1 MDKDLQS
8 IQETRELL
16 RQAKQAQRTLAGMS
30 QEQLDKI
37 TAAIAAAAGEHA
49 RRLAD
54 MAVEETGFG
63 KKEDKEL
70 KNRFAATTLYE
81 AIRDE
86 KTHGILAENRE
97 KRTIDIGVPVGI
109 VAGLVP
115 STNPTSTV
123 IYKSMI
129 CMKAGNPI
137 IFSPHP
143 SAVNCI
149 LETVNVVRRAAE
161 GAGAPAGSI
170 SCITTPTLEATNA
183 LMRHDDTRLILAT
196 GGGAMV
202 KAAYSSGTPAIG
214 VGAGNGP
221 AYIHHTAD
229 VRLAVKRILDSKTFD
244 NGTICASE
252 QSIICDD
259 DMVPAVKAEME
270 RQGAYFLDDEERE
283 KLGRFILRAN
293 GTMNPEI
300 VGRSV
305 KTIANL
311 AGLEKVPATARV
323 LVAKETGVGRGH
335 PYSNEKLGPILA
347 FYTAENYE
355 KVCEKVCEILHYE
368 GAGHTFSMH
377 TNDDKMV
384 DYFARRVPASR
395 VMVNTPSALGG
406 IGGTTALQP
415 ALTLGCG
422 AVGGSATSENVGPM
436 HLLNLRYVAYG
447 LKELDEIRASVPD
460 CSDGVCR
467 TAPSLEN
474 IDVDDIVRQII
485 GKLQKL

>member
-16 RQAKQAQRTLAGMS
+16 RQAKQAQRALAGMS

-149 LETVNVVRRAAE
+149 LVRDFFETSKFLIMVSKSPIPYQSGHDKAKDIFK
-161 GAGAPAGSI
+161 GAFLWNMPEDDIEQYVKPVWETMHTLLVAHTPLNYGIRGKNLIPGS
-170 SCITTPTLEATNA
+170 SFNSVFHLRPHA
-183 LMRHDDTRLILAT
+183 
-196 GGGAMV
+196 
-202 KAAYSSGTPAIG
+202 
-214 VGAGNGP
+214 
-221 AYIHHTAD
+221 
-229 VRLAVKRILDSKTFD
+229 SKGKD
-244 NGTICASE
+244 NGSAKDRSILPNGEVITKQCFWLDRRYIARIIAS
-252 QSIICDD
+252 
-259 DMVPAVKAEME
+259 
-270 RQGAYFLDDEERE
+270 
-283 KLGRFILRAN
+283 
-293 GTMNPEI
+293 
-300 VGRSV
+300 
-305 KTIANL
+305 NL
-311 AGLEKVPATARV
+311 
-323 LVAKETGVGRGH
+323 
-335 PYSNEKLGPILA
+335 
-347 FYTAENYE
+347 
-355 KVCEKVCEILHYE
+355 
-368 GAGHTFSMH
+368 
-377 TNDDKMV
+377 
-384 DYFARRVPASR
+384 
-395 VMVNTPSALGG
+395 
-406 IGGTTALQP
+406 
-415 ALTLGCG
+415 
-422 AVGGSATSENVGPM
+422 
-436 HLLNLRYVAYG
+436 
-447 LKELDEIRASVPD
+447 
-460 CSDGVCR
+460 
-467 TAPSLEN
+467 
-474 IDVDDIVRQII
+474 
-485 GKLQKL
+485 